1 MMYETQASHHKDE
14 LFEQITISAEFT
26 GRKALLTRMKGSK
39 VWAVRGRYHDEDG
52 VYAVIITKGMQKAK
66 ALHAAN
72 SFVNF
77 G

>member
-1 MMYETQASHHKDE
+1 
-14 LFEQITISAEFT
+14 
-26 GRKALLTRMKGSK
+26 MKGSK

-66 ALHAAN
+66 AIHAAN